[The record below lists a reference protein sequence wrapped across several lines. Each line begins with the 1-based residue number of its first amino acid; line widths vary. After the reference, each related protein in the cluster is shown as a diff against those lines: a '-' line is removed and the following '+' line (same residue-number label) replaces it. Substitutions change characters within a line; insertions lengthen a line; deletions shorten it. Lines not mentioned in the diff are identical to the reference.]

1 VGKQIADL
9 SHFLHVVEGQLIL
22 RGHVSHR
29 PHERFNLAH
38 GHLSCSSPP
47 LLGTHFRVVE
57 YLDRAAQIE
66 VEVTELHDDRA
77 DEREIVLGGSGPR
90 DRYVALHRVENV
102 HQDAHTRISGARKVR
117 FPAAVANCDAPIR
130 VVPFPGM
137 GHQARFRAGMAENR
151 AGLPAAPC
159 WPRIRLY

>member
-47 LLGTHFRVVE
+47 PLGTHFRVVE

-77 DEREIVLGGSGPR
+77 DEREMVLGGSGPR
-90 DRYVALHRVENV
+90 DRYVFTRLPPSQWRSARTTNAIERLHEEFKRRIK
-102 HQDAHTRISGARKVR
+102 DADR
-117 FPAAVANCDAPIR
+117 AAVR
-130 VVPFPGM
+130 
-137 GHQARFRAGMAENR
+137 
-151 AGLPAAPC
+151 
-159 WPRIRLY
+159 